1 MSPSGFQLLL
11 VLFYF
16 FAVVAVG
23 VFVLVL
29 LARFVRAQQRTADAL
44 SAIAEKLS
52 TPRQ

>member
-16 FAVVAVG
+16 LAVVGVG
-23 VFVLVL
+23 IFVLVL
-29 LARFVRAQQRTADAL
+29 LVRLVKAQQRTADSLA
-44 SAIAEKLS
+44 AIAEKVS